1 MSLLWWA
8 IIALVISLVAGALG
22 FTGIARGSATVARVL
37 FGIFLILAIILFI
50 MVVLGIFMIRVL
62 TRNEV
67 QE

>member
-50 MVVLGIFMIRVL
+50 MVVLGIGAI
-62 TRNEV
+62 T
-67 QE
+67 